1 MELKTMCREDYDE
14 AIACMTIVQMVRD
27 YLNECEA
34 GNEKLDADW
43 IRFILDGCPLADWQM
58 EILQEEDSP
67 EEHKKVTPRIA
78 VRDVEEDD
86 QEQ

>member
-1 MELKTMCREDYDE
+1 MELKTMCREDYE
-14 AIACMTIVQMVRD
+14 VAIAAMTAVQMVRD
-27 YLNECEA
+27 YLDECEA

-58 EILQEEDSP
+58 EILREEDSP

>member
-14 AIACMTIVQMVRD
+14 AIAAMTAVQMIRD
-27 YLNECEA
+27 YVDECEA

-43 IRFILDGCPLADWQM
+43 IRFILNGCPLADWQLA
-58 EILQEEDSP
+58 ILREEESP
-67 EEHKKVTPRIA
+67 EEYKKVTPRIA